1 VNARRA
7 NRIEIRAE
15 VILDHRGMI
24 DSEIIVPG
32 MIVRRDNGTPQIAR
46 RSIRSL
52 QIGQQVNN
60 RSQTLPLVARL
71 VNDPAAPRSLNERDR
86 WLMTILELASKEQ
99 FLRRYQSLSRF

>member
-46 RSIRSL
+46 RSIKSL

-71 VNDPAAPRSLNERDR
+71 VNDPAARRSLNERN
-86 WLMTILELASKEQ
+86 LALTMILERASKEPC
-99 FLRRYQSLSRF
+99 LRRYQSLSRF